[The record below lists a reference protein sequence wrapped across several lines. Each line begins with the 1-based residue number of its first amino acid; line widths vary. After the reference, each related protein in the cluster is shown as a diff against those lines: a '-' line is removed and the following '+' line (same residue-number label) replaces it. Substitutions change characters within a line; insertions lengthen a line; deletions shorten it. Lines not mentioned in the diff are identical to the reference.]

1 MKNVLMTKK
10 SIVIVNPNSSGGQTG
25 KNWDSL
31 HAILKKYFGEDI
43 EYIFT
48 KKADDGTILTREYL
62 EKGYNNIIP
71 IGGDGMVNEVAN
83 GFFKI
88 SLDKGF
94 NLKNMKDDKDKNLS
108 KFVHMDVINPEA
120 ILTVLPGGTRNI
132 LVKSLGLPSEIE
144 ECCKVVTSTDNYKK
158 IDVITAIVHNRN
170 DDKEEK
176 EDYVS
181 RVILNAAEIGVGAE
195 IINRSKMVRDRISSR
210 LLSTITGV
218 LATIPTYQSNVCE
231 LIEFLNDTD
240 NINVKTLLTKMT
252 MAMVSNGSIMGGG
265 FNAATRAEMND
276 GLLDTIIVK
285 NSSSFK
291 ILDKLVDIKRGEESI
306 ANQDEIYYGQSQAI
320 ALLSDIEN
328 NITVSV
334 DGEPIG
340 ILPSYFKVFPL
351 SINIKE

>member
-1 MKNVLMTKK
+1 MSKK

-25 KNWDSL
+25 KNWESL
-31 HAILKKYFGEDI
+31 HTILKKNFGEYI

-48 KKADDGTILTREYL
+48 KKAGDGTILTREYL
-62 EKGYNNIIP
+62 KKGYDNIIP

-83 GFFKI
+83 GFFRMNIHK
-88 SLDKGF
+88 DF
-94 NLKNMKDDKDKNLS
+94 DLKSNNGDKNLS
-108 KFVHMDVINPEA
+108 KFVHLDFINPEA

-132 LVKSLGLPSEIE
+132 LVKSLGLPSEME
-144 ECCKVVTSTDNYKK
+144 ECCKLVTSTDNYKK
-158 IDVITAIVHNRN
+158 IDVIAAIAHKRK
-170 DDKEEK
+170 DDDDEN
-176 EDYVS
+176 EDYKS
-181 RVILNAAEIGVGAE
+181 RIILNAAEIGVSAE
-195 IINRSKMVRDRISSR
+195 IINRSKVVRDRISSR

-218 LATIPTYQSNVCE
+218 LATLPTYQSNICE

-240 NINVKTLLTKMT
+240 NTHTKKLLTKMT

-265 FNAATRAEMND
+265 FNAATKAEMND

-285 NSSSFK
+285 NSGGFK
-291 ILDKLVDIKRGEESI
+291 ILEKLVNIKRGEESI
-306 ANQDEIYYGQSQAI
+306 ANQDEIYYGQSQAV
-320 ALLSDIEN
+320 ALLSDLEN

-351 SINIKE
+351 SIHIKA

>member
-1 MKNVLMTKK
+1 MTKK

-31 HAILKKYFGEDI
+31 HAVLKKYFGEDI

-71 IGGDGMVNEVAN
+71 IGGDGMINEVAN

-88 SLDKGF
+88 RIDKGF
-94 NLKNMKDDKDKNLS
+94 NLENIKDNKNPS
-108 KFVHMDVINPEA
+108 KFVHLDVTNSEA

-144 ECCKVVTSTDNYKK
+144 ECCKAVTSTDNFKK
-158 IDVITAIVHNRN
+158 IDVITAVIHNRN
-170 DDKEEK
+170 DDKDK
-176 EDYVS
+176 DYVS
-181 RVILNAAEIGVGAE
+181 RIILNAAEIGVSAE

-218 LATIPTYQSNVCE
+218 LATLPTYQSNVCE
-231 LIEFLNDTD
+231 LIEYFNDTGKT
-240 NINVKTLLTKMT
+240 NIKTLLTKMT

-276 GLLDTIIVK
+276 GLLDTVIVK
-285 NSSSFK
+285 NSGGFK
-291 ILDKLVDIKRGEESI
+291 ILEKLVDIKRGEDSI
-306 ANQDEIYYGQSQAI
+306 TNQDEIYYGQSQAI
-320 ALLSDIEN
+320 ALLSDLEN

>member
-1 MKNVLMTKK
+1 MKNILMTKK

-31 HAILKKYFGEDI
+31 YAILKKYFGEDI

-48 KKADDGTILTREYL
+48 KKANDGTILTRAYL
-62 EKGYNNIIP
+62 EKGYDNIIP
-71 IGGDGMVNEVAN
+71 IGGDGMINEVAN

-88 SLDKGF
+88 RLDRGVS
-94 NLKNMKDDKDKNLS
+94 LKNMKDDNHKNSS
-108 KFVHMDVINPEA
+108 KFVHLDAINSEA

-144 ECCKVVTSTDNYKK
+144 ECCKIVTSTDNFKK
-158 IDVITAIVHNRN
+158 IDVIIAIVQNRK

-181 RVILNAAEIGVGAE
+181 RVILNAAEIGASAE

-231 LIEFLNDTD
+231 LIEFVNEANNT
-240 NINVKTLLTKMT
+240 NVKTLLTNMT
-252 MAMVSNGSIMGGG
+252 MAMVANGNIMGGG
-265 FNAATRAEMND
+265 FNAATKAEMND

-285 NSSSFK
+285 NSSGFK

-320 ALLSDIEN
+320 ALLTDLEN
-328 NITVSV
+328 NITVSI

>member
-1 MKNVLMTKK
+1 MKNIVMTKK

-31 HAILKKYFGEDI
+31 HAVLKKYFGEDI

-71 IGGDGMVNEVAN
+71 IGGDGMINEVAN

-88 SLDKGF
+88 RIDKGF
-94 NLKNMKDDKDKNLS
+94 NLENIKDNKNPS
-108 KFVHMDVINPEA
+108 KFVHLDVTNSEA

-144 ECCKVVTSTDNYKK
+144 ECCKTVTSTDNFKK
-158 IDVITAIVHNRN
+158 IDVITAVIHDRN
-170 DDKEEK
+170 DDKDK
-176 EDYVS
+176 DYVS
-181 RVILNAAEIGVGAE
+181 RIILNAAEIGVSAE

-218 LATIPTYQSNVCE
+218 LATLPTYQSNVCE
-231 LIEFLNDTD
+231 LIEYFNDTGNT
-240 NINVKTLLTKMT
+240 NIKTLLTKMT

-276 GLLDTIIVK
+276 GLLDTVIVK
-285 NSSSFK
+285 NSGGFK
-291 ILDKLVDIKRGEESI
+291 ILEKLVDIKRGEDSI
-306 ANQDEIYYGQSQAI
+306 TNQDEIYYGQSQAI
-320 ALLSDIEN
+320 ALLSDLEN

>member
-1 MKNVLMTKK
+1 MTRK
-10 SIVIVNPNSSGGQTG
+10 SIVIVNPNSSGGQTE

-43 EYIFT
+43 EYVFT
-48 KKADDGTILTREYL
+48 KKAYDGTILTREYL

-71 IGGDGMVNEVAN
+71 IGGDGMLNEAAN
-83 GFFKI
+83 GFCKI
-88 SLDKGF
+88 SYDKEF
-94 NLKNMKDDKDKNLS
+94 DLKNKIDDINLS
-108 KFVHMDVINPEA
+108 QFIHLDLINPEA

-132 LVKSLGLPSEIE
+132 LVKSLGLPSEFE
-144 ECCKVVTSTDNYKK
+144 ECCKAVSSTNNYKK
-158 IDVITAIVHNRN
+158 IDVIAAIVHNRN
-170 DDKEEK
+170 DDNNAEQEK
-176 EDYVS
+176 EQYTS
-181 RVILNAAEIGVGAE
+181 RIILNAAEIGVGAE

-240 NINVKTLLTKMT
+240 NINVKKLLTKMT

-265 FNAATRAEMND
+265 FNAATKAEMDD
-276 GLLDTIIVK
+276 GLLDTVIVK
-285 NSSSFK
+285 DSSSFK

-306 ANQDEIYYGQSQAI
+306 DNQDGIYYGQSQAI
-320 ALLSDIEN
+320 ALLSDLEN

-351 SINIKE
+351 IINIKE

>member
-1 MKNVLMTKK
+1 MKNVLMTQK

-25 KNWDSL
+25 KNWDSIY
-31 HAILKKYFGEDI
+31 AILKKYFGEDI
-43 EYIFT
+43 EYILT
-48 KKADDGTILTREYL
+48 KKAEDGTNLTREYL

-71 IGGDGMVNEVAN
+71 IGGDGMLNEVAN
-83 GFFKI
+83 GFFRMSI
-88 SLDKGF
+88 DKGF
-94 NLKNMKDDKDKNLS
+94 NLKNMQDDKDKNLS
-108 KFVHMDVINPEA
+108 KYVHLDIINPKA

-144 ECCKVVTSTDNYKK
+144 ECCKTVTSTDTFKK
-158 IDVITAIVHNRN
+158 IDVITAIVHNKN
-170 DDKEEK
+170 DGNEEK
-176 EDYVS
+176 ADYIS
-181 RVILNAAEIGVGAE
+181 RAILNAAEIGLSAE
-195 IINRSKMVRDRISSR
+195 IINRSKIVRDRISSR
-210 LLSTITGV
+210 LLSTITGL

-231 LIEFLNDTD
+231 LIEFSNDTY
-240 NINVKTLLTKMT
+240 NRNVKKLLTKMT

-265 FNAATRAEMND
+265 FNAATKAEMND

-285 NSSSFK
+285 NSGGFK

-306 ANQDEIYYGQSQAI
+306 ANQDEIYYGQSQAV
-320 ALLSDIEN
+320 ALLSDLEN

>member
-1 MKNVLMTKK
+1 MTKK

-31 HAILKKYFGEDI
+31 YVILKKYFGEDI

-48 KKADDGTILTREYL
+48 KKANDGPILTLEYL

-71 IGGDGMVNEVAN
+71 IGGDGMINEVAN
-83 GFFKI
+83 GFFNI
-88 SLDKGF
+88 EIDKDF
-94 NLKNMKDDKDKNLS
+94 NLENMKDDKNLS

-120 ILTVLPGGTRNI
+120 ILTVLPGGTRNV

-144 ECCKVVTSTDNYKK
+144 ECCKVVTSTDNFKK
-158 IDVITAIVHNRN
+158 IDVITAIVHNKIN
-170 DDKEEK
+170 DQEVK

-181 RVILNAAEIGVGAE
+181 RVILNAAEIGIGAE
-195 IINRSKMVRDRISSR
+195 VINRSKMVRDRISSR
-210 LLSTITGV
+210 LLSTITGI

-231 LIEFLNDTD
+231 LIEFLGDTN
-240 NINVKTLLTKMT
+240 NINVKKLLTKMT

-285 NSSSFK
+285 DSSSFK

-306 ANQDEIYYGQSQAI
+306 DNQDGIYYGQSQAV

-340 ILPSYFKVFPL
+340 ILPSYFKVFP
-351 SINIKE
+351 SCINIKE